1 MSMWDL
7 VHNSDAK
14 LCISDLIPVPGL
26 ATHDAKIKMVNDSLR
41 GFITHVRN
49 IRPDL
54 RKRVFSSN
62 NNKLGQ
68 HVGTE
73 VSVNTG
79 KLIPKLTERG
89 QKLMW
94 LILRSGISRA
104 LGLTQQSYIDRN
116 SNKNPKK
123 RLDNE

>member
-1 MSMWDL
+1 M
-7 VHNSDAK
+7 
-14 LCISDLIPVPGL
+14 
-26 ATHDAKIKMVNDSLR
+26 
-41 GFITHVRN
+41 
-49 IRPDL
+49 
-54 RKRVFSSN
+54 
-62 NNKLGQ
+62 
-68 HVGTE
+68 GTE
-73 VSVNTG
+73 VSAKSNR
-79 KLIPKLTERG
+79 LIPKLTERG